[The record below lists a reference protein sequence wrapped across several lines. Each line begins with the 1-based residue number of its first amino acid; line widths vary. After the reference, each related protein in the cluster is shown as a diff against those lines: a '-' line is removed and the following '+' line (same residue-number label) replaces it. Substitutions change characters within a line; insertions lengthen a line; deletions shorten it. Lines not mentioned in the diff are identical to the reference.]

1 MSKKKVWDIYGK
13 RRIFFIIPIVI
24 ALAALIVALVAGIE
38 VDIEFKGGTLIT
50 YSYTGELDTAALKSA
65 A

>member
-24 ALAALIVALVAGIE
+24 ALAALIVALVAGLS
-38 VDIEFKGGTLIT
+38 LIHI
-50 YSYTGELDTAALKSA
+50 
-65 A
+65 